1 MKRSLSKGF
10 TLVELIV
17 VIAIIAILAS
27 VAIVGFQSYI
37 NRARVSNDVTDARNM
52 TGVLQAYMTLNGL
65 EDVDPAEIRSIVNLE
80 NDYSFIPRV
89 EDYSFWYNEQTKTI
103 EVKSSY
109 EVMFDERDFTEL
121 TGGSL
126 TRLLDDRASDEPGDK
141 LEEVVEGFY
150 LLDRGGSDFA
160 EAINGIRNLKTLE
173 DYNRIVDEDL
183 DGFDTVKSHITTNFN
198 LDDTLYIND
207 FFGLTSSGNEDVTE
221 VIFAD
226 GIEAIPGSALA
237 GSIKELPDQ
246 IKIPVSVSVIER
258 GAFASMESET
268 KLEFDSSE
276 HIQVE
281 MNAFNPADTLNTDL
295 IQKQGTLE
303 LEKLSFITKL
313 SQEITRLYEII
324 PAGSGVSEKYKGRR
338 IKTKDDPLTYIYYD
352 DEGKESTDDDTFT
365 DMFEDEDYLRV
376 TTIERNIKLDF
387 NPTLNGEKTGSLIYG
402 VHVTYREDN
411 GKVIAEAKAYDANGR
426 LFAKGSTTTLR
437 TISKVEYPT
446 MATITFDWNYQVD
459 SVDRGTYT
467 TMTRIEGQ
475 TISAPTPPVR
485 NGSDFGG
492 WFMDSECTS
501 GNEYSFDTMPAAN
514 VTLYAQWTEQGSG
527 S

>member
-1 MKRSLSKGF
+1 
-10 TLVELIV
+10 
-17 VIAIIAILAS
+17 
-27 VAIVGFQSYI
+27 
-37 NRARVSNDVTDARNM
+37 
-52 TGVLQAYMTLNGL
+52 
-65 EDVDPAEIRSIVNLE
+65 
-80 NDYSFIPRV
+80 
-89 EDYSFWYNEQTKTI
+89 
-103 EVKSSY
+103 
-109 EVMFDERDFTEL
+109 
-121 TGGSL
+121 
-126 TRLLDDRASDEPGDK
+126 
-141 LEEVVEGFY
+141 
-150 LLDRGGSDFA
+150 
-160 EAINGIRNLKTLE
+160 
-173 DYNRIVDEDL
+173 
-183 DGFDTVKSHITTNFN
+183 
-198 LDDTLYIND
+198 
-207 FFGLTSSGNEDVTE
+207 
-221 VIFAD
+221 
-226 GIEAIPGSALA
+226 
-237 GSIKELPDQ
+237 
-246 IKIPVSVSVIER
+246 
-258 GAFASMESET
+258 
-268 KLEFDSSE
+268 
-276 HIQVE
+276 